1 MFYQLM
7 SITGAVLVL
16 IAFGCLQTG
25 KMDRRDRW
33 FNILNFVGS
42 LLLGF
47 TAVHDR
53 QWGFIALEFIWA
65 AFSVPPLFQSKKA
78 PTT

>member
-1 MFYQLM
+1 VLYQLI

-16 IAFGCLQTG
+16 IAFACLQTG
-25 KMDRRDRW
+25 KMDRRDKW

-42 LLLGF
+42 ILLGI

-53 QWGFIALEFIWA
+53 RWGFIALEFIWA
-65 AFSVPPLFQSKKA
+65 AFSLPPLFTSKA
-78 PTT
+78 AR